1 MQRFNVKIAIC
12 AVAIPLHFTGP
23 TLAQDWPAKPV
34 RFVVTFTQGGAA
46 DLTARILADRLA
58 GEWKQ
63 QVVVENRGGGNGSV
77 GVEAVQ
83 RSAADGYTF
92 LLLANTHVI
101 NMALYPKLT
110 YDLNRDFA
118 PVLMTTA
125 APLMLAVNPRVSA
138 SNIAQFTQ
146 ALRERPAKLDVA
158 TCGIA
163 TAHHFAM
170 ELYKHA
176 TKTFAVHIPHR
187 GCSPAVI
194 DTVSGVVDIVM
205 VSLPA
210 GLPFVKQGKLKAI
223 GITSKERSPS
233 APEIP
238 TFRESG
244 LKELTDFEIDNYYG
258 LMAPAGTPRPILAR
272 VEADI
277 RKVLAL
283 PEVKARLSG
292 AGLDPFILGPEQM
305 SAAIRT
311 DVEKFKQAIKI
322 ANIKPE

>member
-1 MQRFNVKIAIC
+1 MESIKIK
-12 AVAIPLHFTGP
+12 VLQFTACMMVGIAGP
-23 TLAQDWPAKPV
+23 ALAQEWPAKPV

-83 RSAADGYTF
+83 RSAPDGYTF

-125 APLMLAVNPRVSA
+125 APLMLAVNPRVPA

-233 APEIP
+233 APDIP

-244 LKELTDFEIDNYYG
+244 LKELANFEIDNYYG
-258 LMAPAGTPRPILAR
+258 FMAPAGTPRPILSR

-277 RKVLAL
+277 RKVLAS
-283 PEVKARLSG
+283 PEVKARLAG

-305 SAAIRT
+305 TATIRA
-311 DVEKFKQAIKI
+311 DVEKFKQAITI

>member
-1 MQRFNVKIAIC
+1 MLPPLLTAAASLTIAT
-12 AVAIPLHFTGP
+12 AA
-23 TLAQDWPAKPV
+23 TLATAQTWPAKPV
-34 RFVVTFTQGGAA
+34 KIIVTFTTGGAA
-46 DLTARILADRLA
+46 DLTARIL
-58 GEWKQ
+58 GEKLSDTWKQ

-83 RSAADGYTF
+83 RSPADGYTY

-101 NMALYPKLT
+101 NVALYPKLPF
-110 YDLNRDFA
+110 DLFQDFA

-125 APLMLAVNPRVSA
+125 APLMMAVNPRVKATS
-138 SNIAQFTQ
+138 IAEITND
-146 ALRERPAKLDVA
+146 LRARPGKVDIA
-158 TCGIA
+158 TCGVA

-176 TKTFAVHIPHR
+176 TGTFAVHIPHR
-187 GCSPAVI
+187 GCSPAVV

-210 GLPFVKQGKLKAI
+210 GLPFVKQGKLRAI

-233 APEIP
+233 APDIP

-244 LKELTDFEIDNYYG
+244 MKELAQFEVENYYG
-258 LMAPAGTPRPILAR
+258 LMAPAGTPPDILR
-272 VEADI
+272 KMEADV
-277 RKVLAL
+277 RSAL
-283 PEVKARLSG
+283 GAADVKTRLSG
-292 AGLDPFILGPEQM
+292 AGLDPYVLGPAQM
-305 SAAIRT
+305 TAQLRADI
-311 DVEKFKQAIKI
+311 EKFKEAIKV

>member
-1 MQRFNVKIAIC
+1 MSKLRFAIATLLVALLQSAN
-12 AVAIPLHFTGP
+12 AV
-23 TLAQDWPAKPV
+23 AQDWPAKPV
-34 RFVVTFTQGGAA
+34 RFIVTFTQGGAA
-46 DLTARILADRLA
+46 DLTARIIGDKL
-58 GEWKQ
+58 GELWKQ

-83 RSAADGYTF
+83 RSAPDGYTF

-101 NMALYPKLT
+101 NVALYPKLS
-110 YDLNRDFA
+110 YDLTRDFA
-118 PVLMTTA
+118 PVMMTTA
-125 APLMLAVNPRVSA
+125 APLMLAVNPRVAA

-146 ALRERPAKLDVA
+146 ALRERPGKLDVA

-170 ELYKHA
+170 EMYKHA

-194 DTVSGVVDIVM
+194 DTVSGVVDVVM

-210 GLPFVKQGKLKAI
+210 GLPFVKQGKLKAL
-223 GITSKERSPS
+223 GITSKERSPN
-233 APEIP
+233 APDIP

-244 LKELTDFEIDNYYG
+244 VPELANFEVENYYG
-258 LMAPAGTPRPILAR
+258 FMAPAGTPKTILTR
-272 VEADI
+272 LEADI
-277 RKVLAL
+277 RKVLGL
-283 PEVKARLSG
+283 PDVKTRLAGS
-292 AGLDPFILGPEQM
+292 GLDAYVLGPEQM
-305 SAAIRT
+305 IKT
-311 DVEKFKQAIKI
+311 INLDVEKFKQAIKV